1 MLNVTFQYM
10 RYRVELVS
18 YNNLMFY
25 IKFLVTLLEGSL
37 TIAKTVTSD
46 HQRSVYKLIITS

>member
-46 HQRSVYKLIITS
+46 HQEVFIN